1 MADVT
6 VLDVLLYGAPI
17 GTLTRVGGDRIL
29 FAFNDDYIADENR
42 PVLGLGF
49 KDQLGAL
56 ITDFKPTQTR
66 VMPFFANLLPEGH
79 MRTYLAER
87 AGVNP
92 VRDFFLLWVLG
103 SDLPGA
109 ITIRPADGEAW
120 PQDAHDDT
128 DADDDQHEEALRFSL
143 AGVQIKFSAIHEA
156 RGGLTI
162 PARGVGGSWIVK
174 LPSRH
179 FAGVPENEYAMMTL
193 ARLIGMDVPA
203 LHLVDVGTIRN
214 LPEGIGKLEGQ
225 ALAIQRFDR
234 LEDGS
239 AVHIED
245 FAQVF
250 GVYPRDKYQKASA
263 RNIATVIG
271 IEGGD
276 DDIAEFIRRLTFN
289 TLIGNADMHLKNWS
303 LIYPDRRRAALAPAY
318 DFVSTI
324 PYIPDGKAALSFSRT
339 KRFAEF
345 SEDELSHLA
354 AKAMLPEKLVLD
366 TARETVAL
374 FHQHWR
380 AEKGNL
386 PLTAEVIQ
394 TIETHL
400 KTIPIARTAHSAVT
414 PRLNLLE
421 KPPNPKPR

>member
-6 VLDVLLYGAPI
+6 VLDILLYGESI
-17 GTLTRVGGDRIL
+17 GTLTRVGGDRTL
-29 FAFNDDYIADENR
+29 FAFNDDYIANENR

-56 ITDFKPTQTR
+56 ITEFKPTQTR
-66 VMPFFANLLPEGH
+66 VMPFFANLLPEGY

-92 VRDFFLLWVLG
+92 ARDFFLLWVLG

-120 PQDAHDDT
+120 PPDD
-128 DADDDQHEEALRFSL
+128 DADDDHDRQENALRFSL
-143 AGVQIKFSAIHEA
+143 AGVQLKFSAINAAH
-156 RGGLTI
+156 GGLTI
-162 PARGVGGSWIVK
+162 PAKGVGGSWIVK
-174 LPSRH
+174 LPSRE
-179 FAGVPENEYAMMTL
+179 FAGVPENEYSMMTL
-193 ARLIGMDVPA
+193 ARLIGMAVPA
-203 LHLVDVGTIRN
+203 HHLVDVDAIKN
-214 LPEGIGKLEGQ
+214 LPEGIGVLEGQ

-234 LEDGS
+234 LDDGS

-250 GVYPRDKYQKASA
+250 GVYPRDKYNKASA

-271 IEGGD
+271 IEGID

-324 PYIPDGKAALSFSRT
+324 PYIPDSKAALKFSRT
-339 KRFAEF
+339 KRFDEF

-354 AKAMLPEKLVLD
+354 AKALLPEKLVLD

-374 FHQHWR
+374 FHQHWH
-380 AEKGNL
+380 AEKPNL

-394 TIETHL
+394 AVEAHL
-400 KTIPIARTAHSAVT
+400 KTIPIA
-414 PRLNLLE
+414 
-421 KPPNPKPR
+421 